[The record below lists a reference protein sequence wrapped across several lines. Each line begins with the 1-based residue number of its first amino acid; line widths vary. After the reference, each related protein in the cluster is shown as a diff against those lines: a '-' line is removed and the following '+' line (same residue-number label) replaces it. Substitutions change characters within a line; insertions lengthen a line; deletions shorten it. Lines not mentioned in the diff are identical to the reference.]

1 MLSPF
6 VISPSLRY
14 EAHGLIY
21 TPGPQNEPLRIEG
34 ALGAALLCALLA
46 DTDEGNRRG
55 IAMDSDAD
63 RRMWM
68 ARYEREVRRDDWGT
82 LSAEL
87 QLLSNAYIE
96 LATSDVTLMDLCP
109 NHRLLDLALQL
120 LHSYMHHLVIESF
133 GAHIWECCPWQA
145 PFAEWLLQA
154 ARIETRRQRFL
165 HTDWTDPVAVTA
177 LAEAI
182 TNEQLPIT
190 NHQSP
195 ITNHQLPIT
204 LFFENEAADDI
215 MARYLK
221 WLWTTYQAQV
231 REMPGARPAAPSH
244 RNYVV
249 EQETDWRFLM
259 DEINALPEDLQRL
272 WAQWMLDWTAFV
284 TRHLKPQRPV
294 RFWTEE
300 VSEKQQAQLTQFL
313 RIQEKEWDYYKC
325 LAASVY
331 ALRQLGYVR
340 RACSVTDIT
349 RWLSEQLV
357 NDYTEKNRRD
367 QFRKAWNELGR
378 YSEDVRHFVD
388 LLAQYGITRL

>member
-1 MLSPF
+1 MILTPF

-21 TPGPQNEPLRIEG
+21 TPDPKKEPVRLEG
-34 ALGAALLCALLA
+34 VLGAALLCALLA
-46 DTDEGNRRG
+46 DTDEGNRRH
-55 IAMDSDAD
+55 IILDSDLD
-63 RRMWM
+63 RRAWI
-68 ARYEREVRRDDWGT
+68 AQYEREVRRDDWGT

-96 LATSDVTLMDLCP
+96 LTTSDIKLTDLCP
-109 NHRLLDLALQL
+109 NSRLLDLALKL
-120 LHSYMHHLVIESF
+120 LNTYMHHLVIEAF
-133 GAHIWECCPWQA
+133 GAHVWNCFPWQA

-154 ARIETRRQRFL
+154 ARVETRRQRFL
-165 HTDWTDPVAVTA
+165 HTDWTDPVAVTS
-177 LAEAI
+177 LAESIEQSAI
-182 TNEQLPIT
+182 PNANADP
-190 NHQSP
+190 P
-195 ITNHQLPIT
+195 T

-221 WLWTTYQAQV
+221 WLWTAYQAQV
-231 REMPGARPAAPSH
+231 REMPGAKPTSAAH

-249 EQETDWRFLM
+249 EQETDWLFLA
-259 DEINALPEDLQRL
+259 DEINALPERQQRL
-272 WAQWMLDWTAFV
+272 WAQWMLEWSAFI
-284 TRHLKPQRPV
+284 TRRLKPQRPV
-294 RFWTEE
+294 RFWTEG
-300 VSEKQQAQLTQFL
+300 VSDEQQAQLTRFL

-388 LLAQYGITRL
+388 LLAQYGITRMTVL